1 MPNADAATLRRQ
13 ILRRLRSGERV
24 AAIAAE
30 TGVSRSTLYRLKREG
45 ARAATKAPVPARQRP
60 MMASAPVSVPKVAQ
74 VDGKVADMTGPGIT
88 DRWGVTC
95 ADLGASVPA
104 PNGKLVSVFGDTFSG
119 NRVGEGDWRSPVAL
133 IGTGD
138 ADHQI
143 RYEYAG
149 GADPNYARQLWDY
162 VHDDASTGWT
172 HGGISTVI
180 PPTCCG
186 WDNRYTGTRSSTA
199 DSEM

>member
-1 MPNADAATLRRQ
+1 MPNPDAATVHRQ
-13 ILRRLRSGERV
+13 ILRRLRSGEKV

-30 TGVSRSTLYRLKREG
+30 TGVSRSTLYRWKREG
-45 ARAATKAPVPARQRP
+45 ARAATTAPVPARRRP
-60 MMASAPVSVPKVAQ
+60 TTTSAAVSVPKVAP

-95 ADLGASVPA
+95 ADLGASVLA

-119 NRVGEGDWRSPVAL
+119 NREGEGDWRSPVVL

-172 HGGISTVI
+172 HGIVNLSQ
-180 PPTCCG
+180 PNWP
-186 WDNRYTGTRSSTA
+186 
-199 DSEM
+199 M